1 MKFGDFGLVNRDFGC
16 GDEVDDVEYSCASG
30 YILIHISFLSLSLQF
45 QSNDSSFFLFSS
57 NDYLAYCTFLKSIRY
72 MALLQI
78 NVSKICSFDRS
89 FKHSQ

>member
-16 GDEVDDVEYSCASG
+16 GDEEDDVEYSCASG

-57 NDYLAYCTFLKSIRY
+57 NDDLAYWTFLKSIRY